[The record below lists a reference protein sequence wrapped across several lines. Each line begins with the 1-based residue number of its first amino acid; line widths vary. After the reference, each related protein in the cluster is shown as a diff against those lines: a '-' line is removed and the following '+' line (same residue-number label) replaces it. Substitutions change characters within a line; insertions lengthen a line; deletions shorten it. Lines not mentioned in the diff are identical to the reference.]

1 MRVKSIDL
9 LNVSQNS
16 KLYFAKYFEKK
27 QYPINNSDNNLIYGL
42 NVVIRVHSDSIN
54 LQYENSKL

>member
-16 KLYFAKYFEKK
+16 KLYFAKYFGKK
-27 QYPINNSDNNLIYGL
+27 QYPINNSDNNLIHGL
-42 NVVIRVHSDSIN
+42 NVVIRVHSD
-54 LQYENSKL
+54 